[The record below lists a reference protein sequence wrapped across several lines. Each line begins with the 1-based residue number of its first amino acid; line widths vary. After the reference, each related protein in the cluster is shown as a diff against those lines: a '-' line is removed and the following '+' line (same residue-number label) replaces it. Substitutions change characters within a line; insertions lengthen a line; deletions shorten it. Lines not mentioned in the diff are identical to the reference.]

1 MEKVFYIKDFKR
13 KKIIESYMLEEDL
26 YIEDTYLEDYQIK
39 IINNIISQM
48 NCILTKRS
56 NYIELLN
63 NCKKNKIEITYKDA
77 KNILKFKNIN
87 NHLNKKSYH
96 AFLKLKDF

>member
-13 KKIIESYMLEEDL
+13 KKVIESYISEEEVS
-26 YIEDTYLEDYQIK
+26 IGDTYLEDYQIK
-39 IINNIISQM
+39 IINNIIAEM
-48 NCILTKRS
+48 NCILTKRN
-56 NYIELLN
+56 NYLELLN
-63 NCKKNKIEITYKDA
+63 KCKKNRIEITYKDA

-96 AFLKLKDF
+96 AFLKLKNN